1 MNLIPKSLI
10 VAVIGVLVATLV
22 NDFDRWEKRSK
33 MLISGMSELAI
44 KFKGQS
50 HQDLLLLEI
59 Q

>member
-33 MLISGMSELAI
+33 MLISGMLELVI
-44 KFKGQS
+44 KLKGQS